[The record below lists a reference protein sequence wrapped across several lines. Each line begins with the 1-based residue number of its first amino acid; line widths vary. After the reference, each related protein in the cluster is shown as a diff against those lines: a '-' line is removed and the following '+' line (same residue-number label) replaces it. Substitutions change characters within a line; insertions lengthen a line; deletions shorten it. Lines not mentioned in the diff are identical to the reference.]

1 MMLKMLNIEH
11 CQQQNT
17 AWPFL
22 MQPSFKFQSAANH
35 MEHFI
40 PALKG

>member
-1 MMLKMLNIEH
+1 MMLNMLGIGL
-11 CQQQNT
+11 CQQQHT

-22 MQPSFKFQSAANH
+22 MQPSFKLQSAAVH

-40 PALKG
+40 PAIKG